1 MFVLCYFAII
11 FAKDIENLSQRNNS
25 SAKSLLGLLR
35 WILAPLAGLYWAL
48 TAFRNHL
55 YNIEYKKPLE
65 FTPILI
71 SVGNLSVGGTGKS
84 PMIEYLAKLLQRDY
98 RLAILSRG
106 YRRSSRGVRLAS
118 EEDDASTL
126 GDEPLQFYRKLGRD
140 RHRSVVVAV
149 GEDRALAIPEILHH
163 HPDVEMILLDDAFQ
177 HRTVQADLQLLLT
190 TYQQPFFRDH
200 ILPLGMLRES
210 RQGAKRADAVIVT
223 KCPEDLS
230 PSGIQQVTTQIQRY
244 AGKTTPV
251 FFSTITYQPPISV
264 QGEEEPMPE
273 PVLLISGI
281 ANADLFEAYAQRE
294 FKVAGHIRWGDHHRY
309 TESDRKRVLKQMQES
324 GAEAILTTEK
334 DMVKLLNTSWTNLP
348 VYYLPIGVSFLNQEA
363 DFQSFLWEKIRSLR
377 NA

>member
-1 MFVLCYFAII
+1 MLVLCYFAII

-35 WILAPLAGLYWAL
+35 WILVPLAGLYWAL

-55 YNIEYKKPLE
+55 YNIEYKKSLE
-65 FTPILI
+65 FTPLLI

-84 PMIEYLAKLLQRDY
+84 PMIEYLAKLLYRDH

-140 RHRSVVVAV
+140 RQDSVVVAV
-149 GEDRALAIPEILHH
+149 GEERALAIPEILHH
-163 HPDVEMILLDDAFQ
+163 HPEVEMILLDDAFQ

-210 RQGAKRADAVIVT
+210 RQGAKRADAIIVT

-230 PSGIQQVTTQIQRY
+230 PSNMQHTRTQIQKY
-244 AGKTTPV
+244 ADRAAPV
-251 FFSTITYQPPISV
+251 FFSTISYQPPISV
-264 QGEEEPMPE
+264 QGEEGPMPE
-273 PVLLISGI
+273 AVLLISGI

-294 FKVAGHIRWGDHHRY
+294 FKVTGHIRWRDHHRY
-309 TESDRKRVLKQMQES
+309 TESDRKKVLKQMQES